1 MEKEE
6 NVFTLSSVCMIQAD
20 QELSKRTVHLMV
32 EAEVRL
38 LAWFSKLVLILKTST
53 RDIIAKYQGLFPS
66 QAQVFLRFL
75 SFQTQKL
82 II

>member
-1 MEKEE
+1 M
-6 NVFTLSSVCMIQAD
+6 CRIRAD

-32 EAEVRL
+32 EDEVRL

-53 RDIIAKYQGLFPS
+53 RDIIAKYQGLIPS
-66 QAQVFLRFL
+66 QTQLFLRFL

>member
-1 MEKEE
+1 
-6 NVFTLSSVCMIQAD
+6 
-20 QELSKRTVHLMV
+20 MV
-32 EAEVRL
+32 EDEVRL

-53 RDIIAKYQGLFPS
+53 RDIIAKYQGLIPS
-66 QAQVFLRFL
+66 QTQLFLRFL

>member
-1 MEKEE
+1 M
-6 NVFTLSSVCMIQAD
+6 SPVCRIQAG
-20 QELSKRTVHLMV
+20 QELFKRTVHLMV
-32 EAEVRL
+32 EDEVRL

-53 RDIIAKYQGLFPS
+53 RDIIAKYQGLIPS
-66 QAQVFLRFL
+66 QAQVFRRFL